1 MRKFNRLK
9 KEKKNSKRQSL
20 DLNSENNNSSSSS
33 MSSHNGKNTLSSNN
47 KDKNNE
53 KKKEDSSFKMKGYFF
68 LKKNKY
74 NHKGYLKYLSISE
87 TNEDSKKKTKAIKD
101 GFGIITWDDNYKL
114 YGIFTNNELN
124 GYAKFTNPLKTTV
137 YMGEYEKNKPK
148 GYGYYENTN
157 GYSIEGSNWIKN
169 NINDLGIEIWKDGS
183 FYKGEYKNNKK
194 EGIGYFKWKDG
205 TIYEGEFYDDQ
216 MNGFGIITYKNN
228 NKFAGQ
234 FKNGLINGYG
244 EFSWGNNKKYIGN
257 YVNEIKEGFGIYVWD
272 ILIFEAYL
280 GFWKNGKMNGLGV
293 KIKGDVVKYGSWKD
307 GKKEFWINDSNEL
320 IKIYKKGSMNKK
332 GHEISNYYTKVMRRS
347 YTSSDFDHNIH
358 YLNLMV
364 KDIEFIKKFII
375 VNYFSEE
382 KIYKF
387 LPFGM
392 NDKCK

>member
-1 MRKFNRLK
+1 MVLFI
-9 KEKKNSKRQSL
+9 KEN
-20 DLNSENNNSSSSS
+20 
-33 MSSHNGKNTLSSNN
+33 
-47 KDKNNE
+47 
-53 KKKEDSSFKMKGYFF
+53 
-68 LKKNKY
+68 
-74 NHKGYLKYLSISE
+74 
-87 TNEDSKKKTKAIKD
+87 
-101 GFGIITWDDNYKL
+101 
-114 YGIFTNNELN
+114 
-124 GYAKFTNPLKTTV
+124 
-137 YMGEYEKNKPK
+137 
-148 GYGYYENTN
+148 
-157 GYSIEGSNWIKN
+157 
-169 NINDLGIEIWKDGS
+169 IEII
-183 FYKGEYKNNKK
+183 KK

-205 TIYEGEFYDDQ
+205 TIYEGEFYNDQ

-320 IKIYKKGSMNKK
+320 IKIYKNGTLNKN
-332 GHEISNYYTKVMRRS
+332 GHEISDYYTNVIRRS
-347 YTSSDFDHNIH
+347 YTSSDFDHNNH

-364 KDIEFIKKFII
+364 KDLEFIKKFII

-387 LPFGM
+387 LPFG